1 VTAPKRIFDVV
12 ASGLGLMALA
22 PLFGLAALLIKL
34 RDRGPVFYRQTRIGR
49 AGRPFRIWKFRTM
62 VPDADRSGVLITV
75 GRDSRIT
82 PIGRWLRK
90 FKIDE
95 LPQLINVF
103 VGEMSFVGPRP
114 EVEKYVSLYTEE
126 QRRVLA
132 YVPGITDPASLKY
145 YNESELLEQSED
157 SDRMYVEEIMPDKTA
172 INLEYAQRSTVWS
185 DLRLVVGTVLRCL
198 R

>member
-1 VTAPKRIFDVV
+1 MTAPKRIFDVV

-114 EVEKYVSLYTEE
+114 EVEKYVSLYAEE

-132 YVPGITDPASLKY
+132 YV
-145 YNESELLEQSED
+145 
-157 SDRMYVEEIMPDKTA
+157 
-172 INLEYAQRSTVWS
+172 
-185 DLRLVVGTVLRCL
+185 
-198 R
+198 